1 MLVTGATGYVGGRL
15 IPALLAHGYDVRAMA
30 RRPEEARNRLP
41 GEVELVSGDVFDS
54 ESLAAALD
62 GIDVAFFL
70 VHSMGAEG
78 DFEAQDRRAA
88 TAFAEA
94 ARSAGTSRIV
104 YLGGLGDG
112 TDLSPHLRSRQ
123 EVGRIL
129 RESGVPTL
137 ELRASVILGSGSLSY
152 ELIRALVEK
161 LPVMITPAWV
171 RVETQPIA
179 IEDVIAYLVESVDVD
194 LDGSHVLEVGSPER
208 VSYGQ
213 LMKEYATQRGLRRTM
228 VSVPVLTPRLSSL
241 WLGLVTPVYAHIGR
255 KLIDGVKNPTV
266 VTARSEALDRYSV
279 RPMTVSQAIRRAILN
294 EDERIARTRWSD
306 SRSVLKED
314 SGWGGSRVGTRLV
327 DSRDVWVDAPPA
339 AAFTPIR
346 RIGGSVGWYYG
357 NPLWKL
363 RGFLDTLIGG
373 VGLRRGRRD
382 PEYLRPG
389 ETLDFWRVEAYEPN
403 RFLRLRAEMKV
414 PGRAWLQFEV
424 GAEDGGSRL
433 TQTAVFD
440 ASGLAGRLYW
450 YGLYPLHELVFRGML
465 NGLARAAATST
476 TSPVAPPVPA
486 ARDSMIRNSEHV

>member
-1 MLVTGATGYVGGRL
+1 MDMNGLPARPLTLEGSAQRAPSGRRRVLVTGATGYVGGRL

-41 GEVELVSGDVFDS
+41 GEVELVRGDVFDS

-78 DFEAQDRRAA
+78 DFESQDRRAA
-88 TAFAEA
+88 TAFAES
-94 ARSAGTSRIV
+94 ARSAGTSRII

-137 ELRASVILGSGSLSY
+137 ELRASVIIGSGSLSY

-213 LMKEYATQRGLRRTM
+213 LMKEYSTQRGLRRTM

-266 VTARSEALDRYSV
+266 VTARSEALDRYSI
-279 RPMTVSQAIRRAILN
+279 RPMTVSEAIRRAILN

-327 DSRDVWVDAPPA
+327 DSRDVWS
-339 AAFTPIR
+339 T
-346 RIGGSVGWYYG
+346 
-357 NPLWKL
+357 L
-363 RGFLDTLIGG
+363 R
-373 VGLRRGRRD
+373 
-382 PEYLRPG
+382 
-389 ETLDFWRVEAYEPN
+389 
-403 RFLRLRAEMKV
+403 
-414 PGRAWLQFEV
+414 
-424 GAEDGGSRL
+424 
-433 TQTAVFD
+433 
-440 ASGLAGRLYW
+440 
-450 YGLYPLHELVFRGML
+450 
-465 NGLARAAATST
+465 
-476 TSPVAPPVPA
+476 
-486 ARDSMIRNSEHV
+486 